1 MNRTALVLTVV
12 LTLQSFAASA
22 QQKTTITRADELPR
36 RTYQLT
42 GKAAEVVTD
51 REQLDRLAAE
61 LKQNVEGD
69 LAKFDIEDDATLN
82 ALNGIL
88 LLLALRERNHDE
100 ALTLV
105 ARLRELESKPAAK
118 LTSGLFAEALIK
130 ARREVS
136 DESSPAFRNAFERH
150 YTEAWS
156 ELPYDVVKDYVEAQ
170 KGQLTLMSRE
180 LLLGSLQGHMQQLL
194 DNTKGAVPEGVVAGL
209 LNAEFMLETRIPLK
223 DEALRVMTAFHDAN
237 SSSVATTNI
246 WESRDV
252 ALKASADLKP
262 VVVGVW
268 DSGVD
273 MAALPAANR
282 WTNKGE
288 SVDGK
293 DNDRNGYVDDV
304 HGIGYDMPASKRSV
318 GTLIDPAGRIKTD
331 VRRLQVLTKGYGDL
345 NSSVHSEEA
354 AELQKTIASLKA
366 EEVKAFS
373 EELGFY
379 SGYSHGTHVAG
390 IIIDGNPAAKI
401 VAARMSHAYGQFP
414 EPHTME
420 KAKFTAQMYRDI
432 VDYFKKAGVKVVNM
446 SWRYNSGSI
455 EASLTVNGIGRDEK
469 ERKEL
474 AREMF
479 EIEKRALYEAIT
491 GAPSILFVCGSGN
504 EDNDANFSEYIPA
517 TFDLPNLITIG
528 AVDSAGK
535 KAAFTTEGKS
545 VDFFANGFEVES
557 FVPGGDRMKMSGT
570 SMASPQVAN
579 LAAKLLA
586 LHPKLTPQQL
596 IAMITAGSERSEE
609 DPEIRLIHPA
619 KSLSLAAAK

>member
-1 MNRTALVLTVV
+1 MKRIALILTVV
-12 LTLQSFAASA
+12 LTLQPIAASA

-36 RTYQLT
+36 RTYQLKGT
-42 GKAAEVVTD
+42 AVEIVTD
-51 REQLDRLAAE
+51 REQLDRLAAD
-61 LKQNVEGD
+61 LKKNVEGD
-69 LAKFDIEDDATLN
+69 LAKFDIQDDATLN
-82 ALNGIL
+82 SLNGVL
-88 LLLALRERNHDE
+88 LLLALREGDDDA
-100 ALTLV
+100 ALALV

-130 ARREVS
+130 ARQEVS
-136 DESSPAFRNAFERH
+136 DQSSPAFRRAFETR
-150 YTEAWS
+150 YAEAWS
-156 ELPYDVVKDYVEAQ
+156 ELPYDVVKDFVEAQ

-180 LLLGSLQGHMQQLL
+180 LILGSLQGHMQQLL
-194 DNTKGAVPEGVVAGL
+194 DNTKGAAPEGVVAGL
-209 LNAEFMLETRIPLK
+209 LNAAFMLETRIPLK
-223 DEALRVMTAFHDAN
+223 DEALRVMTAYYDAN

-252 ALKASADLKP
+252 ALKAANLQP

-273 MAALPAANR
+273 MAALPAENR
-282 WTNKGE
+282 WTNKKE
-288 SVDGK
+288 SIDGK
-293 DNDRNGYVDDV
+293 DNDRNGFVDDL
-304 HGIGYDMPASKRSV
+304 HGIGYDMTRSKRSI
-318 GTLIDPAGRIKTD
+318 GTLVDPAGKIKTD
-331 VRRLQVLTKGYGDL
+331 VRRLQTLTKGYGDL

-354 AELQKTIASLKA
+354 AELQKALASLKA
-366 EEVKAFS
+366 EEVKAFT

-379 SGYSHGTHVAG
+379 TGYSHGTHVAG
-390 IIIDGNPAAKI
+390 IVVAGNPAAKV

-420 KAKFTAQMYRDI
+420 KAKFTAQMYRDT
-432 VDYFKKAGVKVVNM
+432 VDYFKRAGVNVVNM
-446 SWRYNSGSI
+446 SWRYNSASI
-455 EASLTVNGIGRDEK
+455 EGSLTVNGIGRDEK
-469 ERKEL
+469 ERKQL

-479 EIEKRALYEAIT
+479 EIEKRALYEAISN
-491 GAPSILFVCGSGN
+491 APDILFVCGSGN

-517 TFDLPNLITIG
+517 SFDLPNLITVG
-528 AVDSAGK
+528 AVDGAGR

-586 LHPKLTPQQL
+586 LHPELTPRE
-596 IAMITAGSERSEE
+596 IVAIITAGSEPSEE
-609 DPEIRLIHPA
+609 DPKILLIHPA
-619 KSLSLAAAK
+619 RSLSLAAAS